1 MSNELAQINAQVL
14 DPKVVKTMG
23 AGKAYQSVATSMAI
37 TVQDATDYLRTVS
50 VACQAAAAFF
60 TAEYAATDGAKP
72 PNYKGKIK
80 ALANTMTTSIDVFS
94 QMGKAAG
101 EVLKNFP
108 SS

>member
-1 MSNELAQINAQVL
+1 MSDKLAQINAQVL

-50 VACQAAAAFF
+50 VVCQSAIAVF
-60 TAEYAATDGAKP
+60 TEQFVASEGEMPSKYP
-72 PNYKGKIK
+72 EKIEQVTK
-80 ALANTMTTSIDVFS
+80 TMEKSVEVFT